1 MSFTG
6 KRGETATVKGEKIT
20 FGVKQKIM
28 LAFIAL
34 VAISGILIITVTTQ
48 RSTAFLEEQGRKEID
63 GSLKALEQ
71 IILQESEGLKGMLEV
86 ISSYPGLAKAV
97 ADGDRESVAVI
108 LQPIFMAVK
117 EDVGV
122 TNLQVNDNSLHAF
135 YRAHKPEE
143 FGDDLSSRVILR
155 KVANEKKG
163 VQGFDMGRSGLALR
177 AALPLTDEYGV
188 AIGVIEIGKLI
199 NNEYLDHLSKR
210 LGVNLTIFQGDERIA
225 TTVLT
230 ADGERAVGTKITHP
244 EILKDVLAEGGRWG
258 GQLVI
263 VGSNNI
269 FGAYSA
275 IRDVEGTITG
285 MLFTG
290 QSAEAYET
298 RKKQDLML
306 AILLLVISLGITAV
320 LALILSTRIVGPVI
334 SLSGVLKR
342 IASGDFIVEIKD
354 YGKDEIGVIARA
366 VKDMTNDL
374 RQLFASA
381 ASSSLSVE
389 QLAGG
394 VSDASDNISI
404 SIQDVASAVNE
415 VAAATSE
422 LSTSA
427 QNMTH
432 ESTLVAQKAEYGEK
446 EMNKA
451 LEQMKLIEDSFRQL
465 KENIEQLGKRSAS
478 IGEIVKV
485 INDISEQTN
494 LLALNAAIEAARAGE
509 YGRGFAVVA
518 DEVRKLA
525 EQSST
530 STKEIERLVSGTQ
543 LDSAH
548 AVQGMERSSM
558 AVDQG
563 ITVMLNSSKTF
574 GEIVHSI
581 NSLFARIQNVASS
594 SQELSASSQE
604 VAASTEEQSASIEEI
619 SSAAEELKQAAK
631 NLSEELNKYNF

>member
-1 MSFTG
+1 MT
-6 KRGETATVKGEKIT
+6 
-20 FGVKQKIM
+20 
-28 LAFIAL
+28 
-34 VAISGILIITVTTQ
+34 
-48 RSTAFLEEQGRKEID
+48 
-63 GSLKALEQ
+63 
-71 IILQESEGLKGMLEV
+71 
-86 ISSYPGLAKAV
+86 
-97 ADGDRESVAVI
+97 
-108 LQPIFMAVK
+108 
-117 EDVGV
+117 
-122 TNLQVNDNSLHAF
+122 
-135 YRAHKPEE
+135 
-143 FGDDLSSRVILR
+143 
-155 KVANEKKG
+155 G
-163 VQGFDMGRSGLALR
+163 VQTC
-177 AALPLTDEYGV
+177 ALP
-188 AIGVIEIGKLI
+188 I
-199 NNEYLDHLSKR
+199 
-210 LGVNLTIFQGDERIA
+210 
-225 TTVLT
+225 
-230 ADGERAVGTKITHP
+230 
-244 EILKDVLAEGGRWG
+244 
-258 GQLVI
+258 
-263 VGSNNI
+263 
-269 FGAYSA
+269 
-275 IRDVEGTITG
+275 
-285 MLFTG
+285 
-290 QSAEAYET
+290 
-298 RKKQDLML
+298 
-306 AILLLVISLGITAV
+306 
-320 LALILSTRIVGPVI
+320 
-334 SLSGVLKR
+334 LKR

-631 NLSEELNKYNF
+631 NLSEELKDRKSVV

>member
-1 MSFTG
+1 MSLMG
-6 KRGETATVKGEKIT
+6 KKNETTSVKKEGIA
-20 FGVKQKIM
+20 FGLKQKIM
-28 LAFIAL
+28 FAFIAL
-34 VAISGILIITVTTQ
+34 VALSGILIITVTIQ
-48 RSTAFLEEQGRKEID
+48 RSTAFLEEQGRMEID

-71 IILQESEGLKGMLEV
+71 IIQQEAEGLHGMLEV

-97 ADGDRESVAVI
+97 ADEDREAVAII
-108 LQPIFMAVK
+108 LQPIFHAVK
-117 EDVGV
+117 EATGV
-122 TNLQVNDNSLHAF
+122 TNLQVNDKRLHAF

-155 KVANEKKG
+155 KVANEKQG
-163 VQGFDMGRSGLALR
+163 VEGFDMGRSGLALR
-177 AALPLTDEYGV
+177 AALPLTDEYGFV
-188 AIGVIEIGKLI
+188 MGVIEIGKLL
-199 NNEYLDHLSKR
+199 NNDYLDNLSER

-230 ADGERAVGTKITHP
+230 ADGERAVGTKIAHS
-244 EILKDVLAEGGRWG
+244 EILKDVLAGGGRWA

-275 IRDVEGTITG
+275 IRDVEGNITG

-290 QSAEAYET
+290 QSAVAYET
-298 RKKQDLML
+298 RKKQDLRL
-306 AILLLVISLGITAV
+306 AILLLIISLGITAV
-320 LALILSTRIVGPVI
+320 LALILSTRIVGPII
-334 SLSGVLKR
+334 SLSAVLKK
-342 IASGDFIVEIKD
+342 IAAGNFIVEIKD
-354 YGKDEIGVIARA
+354 YGKDEIGIIARA
-366 VKDMTNDL
+366 VKDMTHDL
-374 RQLFASA
+374 RELFASVA
-381 ASSSLSVE
+381 NSSQSVE

-394 VSDASDNISI
+394 VSGASDNISI
-404 SIQDVASAVNE
+404 SIQDVASSVNE

-427 QNMTH
+427 QDMTH
-432 ESTLVAQKAEYGEK
+432 ESTLVAEKAEYGEK

-465 KENIEQLGKRSAS
+465 KVNIEQLGQRSAS

-530 STKEIERLVSGTQ
+530 STKEIERLISGTQ
-543 LDSAH
+543 VDSAE
-548 AVQGMERSSM
+548 AVKGMEQSSA
-558 AVDQG
+558 AVDVG

-574 GEIVHSI
+574 GEIVLSI
-581 NSLFARIQNVASS
+581 KGLLAKIQDVASS

-619 SSAAEELKQAAK
+619 SAAAEELKQAAK
-631 NLSEELNKYNF
+631 TLSEELNKFNF